1 MKGASLKAWMRQR
14 LWLLWEPD
22 SDDNSHGVAE
32 SADTTS
38 NWWSVGAAVAKSIL
52 WVDGIFGY
60 LGLKHVDMY
69 DGGGSL
75 KKWPQLM
82 NYVVTVI
89 DGTPVTVIDDTPVIG
104 VCRGVRRLI
113 QCRWSVCRWS
123 YTFDSVPPR
132 HCEVPHVWYPEV
144 QSLTSSELVHWWGW
158 SAQVEIS
165 PLVSYGIN
173 HWINSPESA

>member
-1 MKGASLKAWMRQR
+1 MSKKMKGTSLKPWMRQR

-22 SDDNSHGVAE
+22 SDDNSHGVVE
-32 SADTTS
+32 SADMTS

-60 LGLKHVDMY
+60 LGLKHVDMS

-75 KKWPQLM
+75 KNWPQLM

-89 DGTPVTVIDDTPVIG
+89 DGTPVTVIDDTPLIG
-104 VCRGVRRLI
+104 VCRGVTGLI

-123 YTFDSVPPR
+123 YTFDSVPLDTAR
-132 HCEVPHVWYPEV
+132 CRTYDT
-144 QSLTSSELVHWWGW
+144 QR
-158 SAQVEIS
+158 
-165 PLVSYGIN
+165 YN
-173 HWINSPESA
+173 HWRPPHLFIGGDDRLRLKSILLCLMG